1 MSLHGI
7 LRRTP
12 AFFVSAVLAV
22 AVSPGASPA
31 GIVNI
36 DVFNN
41 DFGMFAPP
49 NGGTHVDP
57 TITVGDTVR
66 WNFVQGFH
74 NTQSVVGSAESW
86 TSPIISAP
94 PGGTFD
100 HTFTRVGTFNYFCIV
115 HGSDNVDGTAS
126 GMIGH
131 VTVVVPEPSLILG
144 ISAIATAFGGCCV
157 RRLRGQRD
165 GSHGPA
171 A

>member
-1 MSLHGI
+1 MSFIGN

-12 AFFVSAVLAV
+12 AFFVLAVLAL
-22 AVSPGASPA
+22 ALCSAASPA

-57 TITVGDTVR
+57 TINVGDTVR

-74 NTQSVVGSAESW
+74 NTQSVAGSAESW
-86 TSPIISAP
+86 ASPIFTTP

-100 HTFTRVGTFNYFCIV
+100 HTFTTIGTFNYFCIV
-115 HGSDNVDGTAS
+115 HGSDNGNGTAS
-126 GMIGH
+126 GMAGF
-131 VTVVVPEPSLILG
+131 VRVVAVPEPSLILG
-144 ISAIATAFGGCCV
+144 ISAIGMALGGCCM
-157 RRLRGQRD
+157 RRLRR
-165 GSHGPA
+165 SEPRP
-171 A
+171 